1 MAWLKLTPDLL
12 RTHLA
17 DSEISALD
25 MTAVES
31 NDILAQECHLVA
43 AAWRG
48 RLKKIAII
56 DRREDYVPIEL
67 LTFILVHV
75 RQRSYTRL
83 PAMEPLLTK
92 LRQDEI
98 RRADEIFDNPSLVE
112 IEDPEE
118 PEEDDSGPMIE
129 VPPRNFYLDCN
140 G

>member
-17 DSEISALD
+17 DSEIAALD
-25 MTAVES
+25 STAVES
-31 NDILAQECHLVA
+31 DDILAQESHWVA
-43 AAWRG
+43 EAWRG

-56 DRREDYVPIEL
+56 DKREDYVPSEL

-98 RRADEIFDNPSLVE
+98 RRADQIFDDPSLIE

-118 PEEDDSGPMIE
+118 PEDDTEPYI
-129 VPPRNFYLDCN
+129 VVNPRNFFLDT
-140 G
+140 